1 MPQSLQEKT
10 LAGLSDEEKC
20 DILLSLINRV
30 DLGRPVGFDPA
41 EILLDEDN
49 LILDP
54 PAQNEESRNPLMLPS
69 ESVRHVLTGGNAV
82 EESRNLL
89 MLPPEL
95 IRNVLAGGNAVMNA
109 PQSWFLLGMI
119 AYYMYYRTDYYAQN
133 DVSILDIDR
142 HIRQRTSV
150 IQANE
155 AQNIPFADAVAKM
168 TAVSPAAREEGIS
181 AFLQYLPEHMPGT
194 IRVRFLCDGR
204 IVGER
209 DVESMREDVE
219 DLEPSGRILL
229 NGVWYRPVTSP
240 IRVLYRPGRHS
251 LNVDLARLSP
261 QGFKIKRTWR

>member
-20 DILLSLINRV
+20 DILLSLINCV

-54 PAQNEESRNPLMLPS
+54 PAQNEESRN
-69 ESVRHVLTGGNAV
+69 
-82 EESRNLL
+82 LL
-89 MLPPEL
+89 MLPPEF
-95 IRNVLAGGNAVMNA
+95 IRNVLAGGNAVMDA

-119 AYYMYYRTDYYAQN
+119 AYYMYYQTDYYLQN
-133 DVSILDIDR
+133 DVSILDIER
-142 HIRQRTSV
+142 HTRRRTSV

-168 TAVSPAAREEGIS
+168 TAVNPSAREEGIS

-229 NGVWYRPVTSP
+229 NGVWYRPVTFP

-251 LNVDLARLSP
+251 LNVELARLS
-261 QGFKIKRTWR
+261 QAFQIKRTWR